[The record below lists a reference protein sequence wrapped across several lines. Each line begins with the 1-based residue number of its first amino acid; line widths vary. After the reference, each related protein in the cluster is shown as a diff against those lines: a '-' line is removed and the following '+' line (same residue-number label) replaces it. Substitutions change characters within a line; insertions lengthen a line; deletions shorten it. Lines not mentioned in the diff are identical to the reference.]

1 MVELDFMKS
10 EYIPFLKNYHLDTE
24 QREFTA
30 MPMGALEK
38 CEKDVERHPIV
49 ILYKGEPAGF
59 FVLHEGD
66 GPKTYTD
73 DPHALLLRAY
83 SISTSFQ
90 GKGIAKESM
99 KRLPGFVQ
107 KHFPD
112 KKEVV
117 LGVNHGNQPAKTL
130 YLKAGFEDR
139 GGRFHGRKG
148 EQFILH
154 MPIYSVNE

>member
-1 MVELDFMKS
+1 MVELDFLKP
-10 EYIPFLKNYHLDTE
+10 EYIQFLQNYNLDTK

-38 CEKDVERHPIV
+38 CETEVDRHPIV
-49 ILYKGEPAGF
+49 ILFNGKPAGF
-59 FVLHEGD
+59 FVLHEGE

-83 SISTSFQ
+83 SIDSSFQ

-99 KRLPGFVQ
+99 KRLPAFVR

-112 KKEVV
+112 KKQVV
-117 LGVNHGNQPAKTL
+117 LGVNHGNHPAKAL

-139 GGRFHGRKG
+139 GGRFQGRKG

-154 MPIYSVNE
+154 MPVSSVIE